1 MFKKMYN
8 IVSSDRTNYVV
19 TLIATTSWVLSAF
32 FGMIGVLLSKNTSD
46 VPRIIMC
53 LIFAAVCFCISRYWK
68 GKLRESAGYKEK

>member
-32 FGMIGVLLSKNTSD
+32 FGMIGVLLSKDTSD
-46 VPRIIMC
+46 VPRIIIC
-53 LIFAAVCFCISRYWK
+53 LILAAVCFLISRYWND
-68 GKLRESAGYKEK
+68 KLRESTGYKEK